1 MRGNFRFCT
10 ESRVL
15 CSREKA
21 AFFLFVLPPATAV
34 VINTKMKQRR
44 GLTSAALLTSI
55 VFTLLL
61 VNVKSFAPLAANHR
75 LSASTIVQL
84 RSSRLGDIA
93 GIVYEEPVF
102 RPPAEW
108 RSLILQVTI
117 GCSWNRCTFCE
128 MYQEK
133 TFRAKPIADIAQDL
147 DDVVASGAADYVRD
161 VFLADGDAMTLPTGQ
176 LEHILELIK
185 DRLPRVRR
193 ISSYCLPRNIRG
205 ENVEAL
211 TKLRSKGLSLVY
223 VGCESGDDVVLSA
236 VSKGETFDSSLDAL
250 KKLKDAGIKRS
261 VMILIG
267 LGGREHSERHAKRSA
282 ALCNEAKPEYL
293 SVLTT
298 SFPRGKGRVGMGY
311 ENNEDSKE
319 SFLELTPREG
329 LAELETFLESIHMP
343 RNGKTIFRSD
353 HASNYL
359 VLKGRLGRD
368 RDRMLQELRDILD
381 ASPEEDEKNLRPE
394 WARGL

>member
-1 MRGNFRFCT
+1 M
-10 ESRVL
+10 L
-15 CSREKA
+15 
-21 AFFLFVLPPATAV
+21 L
-34 VINTKMKQRR
+34 
-44 GLTSAALLTSI
+44 SASPLILLIS
-55 VFTLLL
+55 TLLL
-61 VNVKSFAPLAANHR
+61 VDNVNSFAPAAANNR
-75 LSASTIVQL
+75 LFTCPQNSPLHST
-84 RSSRLGDIA
+84 LGDIA

-133 TFRAKPIADIAQDL
+133 SFCAKPIEDIAQEL
-147 DDVVASGAADYVRD
+147 DNIDASGAADYVKD
-161 VFLADGDAMTLPTGQ
+161 VFLADGDAMTLPTGH
-176 LEHILELIK
+176 LEQILDLIN

-205 ENVEAL
+205 KNVEAL
-211 TKLRSKGLSLVY
+211 SKLRSKGLSLVY

-236 VSKGETFDSSLDAL
+236 VSKGETYDSSLIAL
-250 KKLKDAGIKRS
+250 TKLKDAEIKRS

-267 LGGREHSERHAKRSA
+267 LGGQEHSERHAERSA
-282 ALCNEAKPEYL
+282 ALCNEAQPEYL

-298 SFPRGKGRVGMGY
+298 SFPRGKGRVEMGY
-311 ENNEDSKE
+311 GKNADSKE
-319 SFLELTPREG
+319 RFVELTPREG
-329 LAELETFLESIHMP
+329 LAELEMFLDSIDMP

-368 RDRMLQELRDILD
+368 RDRMLQDLRDVLD
-381 ASPEEDEKNLRPE
+381 ASPDEDEKNLRPE
-394 WARGL
+394 WARRGL